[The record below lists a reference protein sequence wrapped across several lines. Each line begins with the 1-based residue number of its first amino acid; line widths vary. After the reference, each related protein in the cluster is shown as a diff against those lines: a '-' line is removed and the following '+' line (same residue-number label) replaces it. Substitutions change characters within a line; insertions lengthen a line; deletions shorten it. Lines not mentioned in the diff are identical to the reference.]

1 MTMAIKDMSLE
12 QLFTIYNVAT
22 DICRE
27 YSKMTDGYVLA
38 TGDNILDP
46 LHNIPQDIQ
55 NTINERQ
62 QYFAIKDKI
71 TNELK
76 KRLLTEIDY
85 E

>member
-1 MTMAIKDMSLE
+1 MKLSEMSFE
-12 QLFTIYNVAT
+12 QLASMYNVAT

-27 YSKMTDGYVLA
+27 YSRMTDGYILA
-38 TGDNILDP
+38 TGDNVLDAS
-46 LHNIPQDIQ
+46 NRIPADVQ

-62 QYFAIKDKI
+62 QYFAIKDRI

-76 KRLLTEIDY
+76 KRLLTEIEY

>member
-1 MTMAIKDMSLE
+1 MSIE
-12 QLFTIYNVAT
+12 QLFTFYNITT

-27 YSKMTDGYVLA
+27 YSRMTDGYVLA

-46 LHNIPQDIQ
+46 THSVPLDMQ

-62 QYFAIKDKI
+62 MYFSIKDKI

-76 KRLLTEIDY
+76 KRLLTEIEY

>member
-1 MTMAIKDMSLE
+1 MKLSEMSFE
-12 QLFTIYNVAT
+12 QLTSMYNVAT

-27 YSKMTDGYVLA
+27 YSRMTDGYILA
-38 TGDNILDP
+38 TGDNVLDASKR
-46 LHNIPQDIQ
+46 IPADVQ

-62 QYFAIKDKI
+62 QYFAIKDRI

-76 KRLLTEIDY
+76 KRLLTEIEY

>member
-1 MTMAIKDMSLE
+1 MTLE
-12 QLFTIYNVAT
+12 ELFTLYNISC

-27 YSKMTDGYVLA
+27 YARMTDGYVLA
-38 TGDNILDP
+38 TGDNVLDAT
-46 LHNIPQDIQ
+46 HHIPADMQ

-62 QYFAIKDKI
+62 QYFAIKDRI

-76 KRLLTEIDY
+76 QKLLTEIEY

>member
-1 MTMAIKDMSLE
+1 MNLQELSALYS
-12 QLFTIYNVAT
+12 VAT

-27 YSKMTDGYVLA
+27 YSKMTDGYILA
-38 TGDNILDP
+38 TGDNVFDP
-46 LHNIPQDIQ
+46 THNIPEDMQK
-55 NTINERQ
+55 TINERQ

-76 KRLLTEIDY
+76 KKLLTEIEY

>member
-1 MTMAIKDMSLE
+1 MSIE
-12 QLFTIYNVAT
+12 QVFTVYNIAC

-27 YSKMTDGYVLA
+27 YSKMTDGYILA
-38 TGDNILDP
+38 TGDNVLDP
-46 LHNIPQDIQ
+46 IYDTPNDIR
-55 NTINERQ
+55 NMIRERQ
-62 QYFAIKDKI
+62 EYFAVKDKL

>member
-46 LHNIPQDIQ
+46 LHNIPKDIQ

>member
-1 MTMAIKDMSLE
+1 MKLTEMNITELAAL
-12 QLFTIYNVAT
+12 YGVAT

-27 YSKMTDGYVLA
+27 YSKMTDGYILA
-38 TGDNILDP
+38 TGDNILDTS
-46 LHNIPQDIQ
+46 NRIPAEVQ

-62 QYFAIKDKI
+62 MYFSIKDRI

-76 KRLLTEIDY
+76 KRLLTEIEY

>member
-1 MTMAIKDMSLE
+1 MSLE
-12 QLFTIYNVAT
+12 QLFTFYNIAT

-27 YSKMTDGYVLA
+27 YSRMTDGYVLA
-38 TGDNILDP
+38 TGDNVLDTSVR
-46 LHNIPQDIQ
+46 IPSDMQ

-62 QYFAIKDKI
+62 QYFAIKDRI

-76 KRLLTEIDY
+76 TRLLTEIEY

>member
-1 MTMAIKDMSLE
+1 MTIKDMSLE

>member
-1 MTMAIKDMSLE
+1 MKLSEMTIE
-12 QLFTIYNVAT
+12 QLAALHGIAT
-22 DICRE
+22 EICRE
-27 YSKMTDGYVLA
+27 YSKMTDGYILA
-38 TGDNILDP
+38 TGDNVLDP
-46 LHNIPQDIQ
+46 TKQIPWEVQ

-76 KRLLTEIDY
+76 KKLLTEIEY

>member
-1 MTMAIKDMSLE
+1 MNLQELAAL
-12 QLFTIYNVAT
+12 YGVAT

-27 YSKMTDGYVLA
+27 YSKMTDGYILA
-38 TGDNILDP
+38 TGDNVLDP
-46 LHNIPQDIQ
+46 LNQIPWDVQ

-76 KRLLTEIDY
+76 KRLLTEIEY

>member
-1 MTMAIKDMSLE
+1 MKLSEMSFE
-12 QLFTIYNVAT
+12 QLTAMYSVAT

-27 YSKMTDGYVLA
+27 YSRMTDGYILA
-38 TGDNILDP
+38 TGDNVLDASHRLP
-46 LHNIPQDIQ
+46 ADVQ

-62 QYFAIKDKI
+62 MYFAVKDKI

-76 KRLLTEIDY
+76 KRLLTEIEY

>member
-1 MTMAIKDMSLE
+1 MAIKDMSLE
-12 QLFTIYNVAT
+12 QLFTIYNIAT

-46 LHNIPQDIQ
+46 LHSIPQDIQ

-62 QYFAIKDKI
+62 QYFAIKDNI

>member
-1 MTMAIKDMSLE
+1 MKITEMTLE
-12 QLFTIYNVAT
+12 ELFAIYNVAT

-27 YSKMTDGYVLA
+27 YSKMTDGYILA
-38 TGDNILDP
+38 TGDNVLDAS
-46 LHNIPQDIQ
+46 NRIPSDVQ

-62 QYFAIKDKI
+62 QYFAIKDRI

-76 KRLLTEIDY
+76 KRLLTEIEY

>member
-1 MTMAIKDMSLE
+1 MKLSEMNINELSALYS
-12 QLFTIYNVAT
+12 VAT

-27 YSKMTDGYVLA
+27 YSKMTDGYILA
-38 TGDNILDP
+38 TGDNVLDP
-46 LHNIPQDIQ
+46 MNSIPWDVQ

-62 QYFAIKDKI
+62 QYFAIKDRI

-76 KRLLTEIDY
+76 KRLLTDIEY

>member
-1 MTMAIKDMSLE
+1 MNLQELAALYS
-12 QLFTIYNVAT
+12 VAT

-27 YSKMTDGYVLA
+27 YSRMTDGYILA
-38 TGDNILDP
+38 TGDNVLDAT
-46 LHNIPQDIQ
+46 NRIPADMQ

-62 QYFAIKDKI
+62 MYFSIKDRI

-76 KRLLTEIDY
+76 NRMLTEIEY

>member
-1 MTMAIKDMSLE
+1 MSLE
-12 QLFTIYNVAT
+12 QLFTFYNIAT

-27 YSKMTDGYVLA
+27 YSRMTDGYVLA

-46 LHNIPQDIQ
+46 THSVPLDMQ

-62 QYFAIKDKI
+62 MYFSIKDKI

-76 KRLLTEIDY
+76 NRLLTEIEY

>member
-1 MTMAIKDMSLE
+1 MSLE

>member
-1 MTMAIKDMSLE
+1 MSFE
-12 QLFTIYNVAT
+12 QLTAMYSVAT

-27 YSKMTDGYVLA
+27 YSRMTDGYILA
-38 TGDNILDP
+38 TGDNVLDASKR
-46 LHNIPQDIQ
+46 IPAEVQ

-62 QYFAIKDKI
+62 QYFAIKDRI

-76 KRLLTEIDY
+76 KRLLTEIEY

>member
-1 MTMAIKDMSLE
+1 MTTE
-12 QLFTIYNVAT
+12 QLFTLYNIAC
-22 DICRE
+22 DICKE
-27 YSKMTDGYVLA
+27 YSRMTDGYVLA
-38 TGDNILDP
+38 TGNNVLDP
-46 LHNIPQDIQ
+46 TYHIPNDMQ

-76 KRLLTEIDY
+76 TRLLTEIDY

>member
-1 MTMAIKDMSLE
+1 ME
-12 QLFTIYNVAT
+12 QLFTLYNIIC

-27 YSKMTDGYVLA
+27 YSRMTDGYILA

-46 LHNIPQDIQ
+46 MYYNIPNDMQ

-62 QYFAIKDKI
+62 QYFAIKDRI

-76 KRLLTEIDY
+76 KKLLTEIEY